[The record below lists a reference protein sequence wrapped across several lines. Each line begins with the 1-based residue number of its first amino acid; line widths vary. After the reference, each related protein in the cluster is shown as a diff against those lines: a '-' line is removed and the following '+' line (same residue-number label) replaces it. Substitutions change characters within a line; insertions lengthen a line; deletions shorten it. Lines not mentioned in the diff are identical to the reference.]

1 MPLMPVKYDKEWGL
15 VAILDA
21 LGAASYTEDEI
32 TRFLGSRKL
41 ALALLDEKADAVLGT
56 IRKDHLTTFTFN
68 DTVVIIY
75 RTERQ
80 STLADVKSFFTLL
93 RKFVVDSLAN
103 RILFRGSIA
112 IGLFY
117 VDDDSNTILGPAV
130 TDAASWYDR
139 ADWIG
144 VHATPHASMYI
155 ESLVDGNAKISN
167 ILCVDYSVPLTDG
180 TAVAVKAVNWP
191 KAFYVPSLTP
201 CIGAEHPRAKCLQ
214 LLAKHGMPR
223 GTERKYQNS
232 MAFFDHVAKVQKLRA
247 KQ

>member
-41 ALALLDEKADAVLGT
+41 VLALLDEKADAILGA

-80 STLADVKSFFTLL
+80 STLTDVKRFFTLL

-155 ESLVDGNAKISN
+155 DSLVDDDEKMSK

-180 TAVAVKAVNWP
+180 TTLAMKAVNWP
-191 KAFYVPSLTP
+191 KAFYVPGLSP
-201 CIGAEHPRAKCLQ
+201 CTGSENPRGKCLQ
-214 LLAKHGMPR
+214 LLAKHRMPR

-232 MAFFDHVAKVQKLRA
+232 IAFFDYVVKEHRLRK